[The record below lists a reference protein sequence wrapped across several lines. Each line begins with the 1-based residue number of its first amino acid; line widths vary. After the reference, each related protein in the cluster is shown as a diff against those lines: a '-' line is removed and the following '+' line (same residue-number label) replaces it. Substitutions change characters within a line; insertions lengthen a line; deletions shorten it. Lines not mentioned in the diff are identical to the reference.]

1 MTRAPTIAKRELT
14 SYFYSP
20 IAYVALA
27 LFLLASGVA
36 FWDDFQPGAPA
47 EMRHMFQ
54 WMVLLLVFIVPVLSM
69 GLMSQEWATGTIES
83 LLTAPVSESD
93 VIVGK
98 FFGALSFFVV
108 LLAPTL
114 LYAVLLSI
122 YGHTDKGA
130 IASGYLGILLVGA
143 LFNAVGLFC
152 SSLTRSQVVSAVAS
166 AAVLFICTIV
176 PWWAAGQATLGSF
189 WRTVVNQCVLRRYE
203 DFSKGVVDS
212 GNVVFFVATTVV
224 ILFLTTKVLEM
235 RRWA

>member
-83 LLTAPVSESD
+83 LLTAPVNESD

-98 FFGALSFFVV
+98 FFGAFCFFAV

-152 SSLTRSQVVSAVAS
+152 SSLTRSQVVAAVAS
-166 AAVLFICTIV
+166 AAVLFIGTIV

-189 WRTVVNQCVLRRYE
+189 WRAVVDQCVLRRYE

>member
-1 MTRAPTIAKRELT
+1 MTRAPTIAKRELS
-14 SYFYSP
+14 SYFFSP

-36 FWDDFQPGAPA
+36 FWDDFVPGAPA

-83 LLTAPVSESD
+83 LLTAPVNETD

-98 FFGALSFFVV
+98 FLGALCFFVV

-114 LYAVLLSI
+114 LYAVLLTI

-130 IASGYLGILLVGA
+130 IASGYLGIFLVGA
-143 LFNAVGLFC
+143 LFNAIGLFC
-152 SSLTRSQVVSAVAS
+152 SSLTRSQVVAAVAS
-166 AAVLFICTIV
+166 AAVLFMGTIV

-189 WRTVVNQCVLRRYE
+189 WRAVVDQCVLRRYE
-203 DFSKGVVDS
+203 DFSKGIIDT
-212 GNVVFFVATTVV
+212 GNIVFFVATTAV
-224 ILFLTTKVLEM
+224 ILFLTTKLLEM